1 MPHQGE
7 VVMNS
12 EVYQGILAALPTAH
26 SLAETLAKS
35 VGVLDSLSK
44 STVAKGLGVA
54 LPPFVGSMGSL
65 TKSRNKALIQADSL
79 ERYREAE
86 FLVEGS
92 IASKILFITDIG
104 EQNEDAETYD
114 FTMKI
119 AAWAVNRAAR
129 IVERMG
135 NTRVVVKV
143 LLIGEV

>member
-7 VVMNS
+7 VVLNS
-12 EVYQGILAALPTAH
+12 EVYHGILTALPTAH
-26 SLAETLAKS
+26 SLAETFAKS

-65 TKSRNKALIQADSL
+65 TKCRNKALIQADSL
-79 ERYREAE
+79 ERHREAE

-92 IASKILFITDIG
+92 IASKIFLITDIG
-104 EQNEDAETYD
+104 EQNEDAKTYD

-129 IVERMG
+129 SVESMSDA
-135 NTRVVVKV
+135 
-143 LLIGEV
+143 

>member
-7 VVMNS
+7 VVLNS
-12 EVYQGILAALPTAH
+12 EVYHGVLTALPTAH
-26 SLAETLAKS
+26 SLAETFAKRVS
-35 VGVLDSLSK
+35 VLDSLSK

-65 TKSRNKALIQADSL
+65 TKCRNKALIQADSL
-79 ERYREAE
+79 ERHREAE

-92 IASKILFITDIG
+92 IASKIFLITDIG
-104 EQNEDAETYD
+104 EQNEDAKTYD

-129 IVERMG
+129 IVESMSDA
-135 NTRVVVKV
+135 
-143 LLIGEV
+143 